1 MTEKQSIIGRI
12 TQLARANINAL
23 IDQAEDPAKM
33 LDQLIRDYT
42 NNIVEAE
49 RAIAQTIGNLRLAE
63 QDHNEDVA
71 SAREWGDKALAAST
85 RADQYRAQGDQ
96 PNADRFD
103 QLAKIALQK
112 QISAETEAKQSE
124 PLIATQRETVEKLKV
139 GLAAMK
145 DKLGQLKTR
154 RDTLV
159 ARQKAAVAQQQVQ
172 GAIASINILDPT
184 SELARFEERVRRE
197 EAMAMGQAEIAA
209 SSLESQFAELESAGA
224 EIEVEARLAA
234 LKAGNRP
241 APQIEAWSV
250 TPEIEAAPEQ
260 RG

>member
-1 MTEKQSIIGRI
+1 MGR
-12 TQLARANINAL
+12 QGPRRVHARR
-23 IDQAEDPAKM
+23 P
-33 LDQLIRDYT
+33 
-42 NNIVEAE
+42 
-49 RAIAQTIGNLRLAE
+49 
-63 QDHNEDVA
+63 
-71 SAREWGDKALAAST
+71 
-85 RADQYRAQGDQ
+85 
-96 PNADRFD
+96 DRFD